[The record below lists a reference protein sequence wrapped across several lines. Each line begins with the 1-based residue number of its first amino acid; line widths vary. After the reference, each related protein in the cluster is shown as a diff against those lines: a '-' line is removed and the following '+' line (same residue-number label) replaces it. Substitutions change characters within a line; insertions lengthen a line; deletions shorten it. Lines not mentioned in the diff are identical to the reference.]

1 MMKFNAR
8 GASVCTVSGS
18 KTDEK
23 LLHVVL
29 NENQG
34 KSRHSSIFT
43 ILIFIFRVSN
53 IHNTSSIRPCAVFNG
68 TFIITTDCGLQ
79 PDNGV
84 LCMTPFGK

>member
-8 GASVCTVSGS
+8 GASACTVSGS

-43 ILIFIFRVSN
+43 ILINVIIF
-53 IHNTSSIRPCAVFNG
+53 
-68 TFIITTDCGLQ
+68 
-79 PDNGV
+79 
-84 LCMTPFGK
+84 ME